1 MAGFGALYK
10 QCLSIIIN
18 MGTGTN
24 NPVLKER
31 FYNISYV
38 ISDSDNNLC
47 LF

>member
-10 QCLSIIIN
+10 QFLTIIIN
-18 MGTGTN
+18 MGTETN
-24 NPVLKER
+24 NPVLNGR
-31 FYNISYV
+31 FYNISYA